1 MTNTDGV
8 YVNGRQID
16 DGDCSGPRSA
26 RNVLM
31 HPDVDAAVFETA
43 RGGLLREGL
52 AFDRCQV
59 AVVTNMGAGDHL
71 GLNYITTLEDL
82 SVLKRVIVLNV
93 APDGMAVLN
102 AADPQVAMMAN
113 MCPGN
118 VTFFALDRTTPS
130 WPHTVRKA
138 SAWSIPKTAT
148 SLRNKER
155 SLSVFL

>member
-8 YVNGRQID
+8 YVDGRQID

-82 SVLKRVIVLNV
+82 SVLKRVIG
-93 APDGMAVLN
+93 A
-102 AADPQVAMMAN
+102 QR
-113 MCPGN
+113 
-118 VTFFALDRTTPS
+118 RTRRHGRFECSRPNK
-130 WPHTVRKA
+130 WP
-138 SAWSIPKTAT
+138 
-148 SLRNKER
+148 
-155 SLSVFL
+155 